1 MKTAAMRQFIGKDAK
16 GDKPNKALS
25 IAKTLGHG
33 VESVSIRI
41 IA

>member
-16 GDKPNKALS
+16 SDKPNKALS

-33 VESVSIRI
+33 VESVSI
-41 IA
+41 